1 MDLVPLMRLEIPS
14 LLAADL
20 VAHWSSLLRA
30 PEAEWRPGQETAGWH
45 ARAVK
50 HNRQLDRASALHQRL
65 APLVVQALQSHPLV
79 ASAALPTDI
88 HGLLFS
94 RSGLGEG
101 YGRHVDNAFMAGGR
115 SDLSFTLFLSPPES
129 YRGGSLVLEFPHG
142 EEAVRLGAG
151 DAIVYPSTLL
161 HRVEPV
167 TEGERLACVG
177 WIQSRIRSA
186 EQRELLFELDT
197 ARRTLF
203 QEQGKSESFDLISRS
218 YTNLLR
224 MWGE

>member
-1 MDLVPLMRLEIPS
+1 MRFQIES
-14 LLAADL
+14 LLPAEQIAS
-20 VAHWSSLLRA
+20 WRSRLLA
-30 PEAEWRPGQETAGWH
+30 PEVEWRLGQETAGWH
-45 ARAVK
+45 ARSVK
-50 HNRQLDRASALHQRL
+50 HNRQLDRASALYREL
-65 APLVVQALQSHPLV
+65 APLVHEALLAHPLL
-79 ASAALPTDI
+79 ASAALPARI

-94 RSGLGEG
+94 RTGPGEG
-101 YGRHVDNAFMAGGR
+101 YGRHVDNAFMADGR
-115 SDLSFTLFLSPPES
+115 SDLSFTLFLSEPGR
-129 YRGGSLVLEFPHG
+129 YLGGALLLEIPDG

-151 DAIVYPSTLL
+151 DLIVYPSTLL

-177 WIQSRIRSA
+177 WIQSRLRSA

-197 ARRTLF
+197 ARRLLF
-203 QEQGKSESFDLISRS
+203 AQQGKGEIFDLLTRS